1 MATGLHSRRNFLV
14 RAGSFAA
21 AWPLR
26 LRAQPPGAGPL
37 PNPVGYATIAWP
49 KAQFSQALETISAL
63 GFQGV
68 QFLGWV
74 RDAYA
79 GSKLNELKDRLGMLK
94 LRPVVLSCSGVKLNP
109 RQADDETGAVRSYAD
124 FFHRLGGLYLQV
136 TDGGR
141 PGIDYSSGEIKA
153 LGMRM
158 DALGKVAQE
167 FGLALGYHPH
177 LGTLGETREGL
188 GRILDATDPEA
199 VKLIADVAHLTLG
212 GSDPAEVIRT
222 YRDRLVFTHFK
233 DVRKDAANLAKQ
245 DLSLARKAKY
255 HFCEL
260 GAGVVDFS
268 AVVRVFREI
277 SFRGW
282 VVIEL
287 DGYELPSGGPAESAR
302 RNKKAAEKLGLK
314 V

>member
-1 MATGLHSRRNFLV
+1 MATGLYSRRNFLV

-21 AWPLR
+21 AWPLC
-26 LRAQPPGAGPL
+26 LRAQSPGAGPL

-49 KAQFSQALETISAL
+49 KEEFSQALETISAL
-63 GFQGV
+63 GFRGV
-68 QFLGWV
+68 QLLGWV

-79 GSKLNELKDRLGMLK
+79 GSKLDDLKERLEKLK
-94 LRPVVLSCSGVKLNP
+94 LRPVALSCSGVKLDP
-109 RQADDETGAVRSYAD
+109 RKAGDETEALRSYAD

-141 PGIDYSSGEIKA
+141 PGIDYSPEEIKA
-153 LGMRM
+153 LGARM

-167 FGLALGYHPH
+167 FGLKLGYHPH

-188 GRILDATDPEA
+188 GRVLGSTDPRV
-199 VKLIADVAHLTLG
+199 VKLIVDVAHLTLG

-222 YRDRLVFTHFK
+222 YRDRLLFTHFK
-233 DVRKDAANLAKQ
+233 DVRRDTANLAKQ
-245 DLSLARKAKY
+245 DLSLARKTKY

-268 AVVRVFREI
+268 AVLRAFQKTR
-277 SFRGW
+277 FRGW
-282 VVIEL
+282 VVVEL